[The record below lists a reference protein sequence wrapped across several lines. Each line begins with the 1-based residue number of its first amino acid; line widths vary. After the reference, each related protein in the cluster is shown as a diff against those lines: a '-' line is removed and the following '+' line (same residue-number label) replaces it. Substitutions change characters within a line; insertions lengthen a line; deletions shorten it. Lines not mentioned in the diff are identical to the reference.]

1 MAHRRPSKHTRPA
14 RPLRLASYPTSAVK
28 RDGRWI
34 VRRIRAGRSTKD
46 YRCPECD
53 GIVSAGT
60 AHVVAW
66 PHTPPI
72 GSGSGLDFRRHFHGS
87 CWERRP

>member
-28 RDGRWI
+28 RDGRWV

-72 GSGSGLDFRRHFHGS
+72 GS

>member
-1 MAHRRPSKHTRPA
+1 MARHRSSKHTRPV
-14 RPLRLASYPTSAVK
+14 RPLSHAAYQTSATK

-34 VRRIRAGRSTKD
+34 IRQIRAGQSTKD

-53 GIVSAGT
+53 QLIAAGT

-72 GSGSGLDFRRHFHGS
+72 GSTSGLDFRRHFHGS
-87 CWERRP
+87 CWSRRP